1 MVTTLMEI
9 SALLEDKSGVLE
21 TVAAGGSVLVT
32 IGGVPSARLVPLGAM
47 TIEEAI
53 VTGLASPASV
63 SVAELLEGIPEG
75 PVTSNL
81 SDILRGMR
89 QENRS

>member
-9 SALLEDKSGVLE
+9 SDLLEDESGVIE
-21 TVAAGGSVLVT
+21 TVTAGGSVLVT
-32 IGGVPSARLVPLGAM
+32 IGGVPFARLVPLGAI

-53 VTGLASPASV
+53 VTGLASPARI

-75 PVTSNL
+75 PVTSDLSDVFRGIREENL
-81 SDILRGMR
+81 S
-89 QENRS
+89 